1 VEVGGVESG
10 CTIAGFGDELLEGP
24 VLVVAIVEAG
34 CWGAG
39 MVEDEMVSEVNPNVG
54 VITERYFAHFL
65 GGLAAMS
72 DPLKW

>member
-1 VEVGGVESG
+1 MEVGGVEG
-10 CTIAGFGDELLEGP
+10 CCSVAGFGDELLEGP
-24 VLVVAIVEAG
+24 VLVVAIVESS
-34 CWGAG
+34 CWDAG
-39 MVEDEMVSEVNPNVG
+39 MVEDEMVSEVNPNVW